1 MIKANGGHVEF
12 SGTTI
17 ELMAEY
23 AAVTESLFEM
33 FVENYGEVGN
43 SLVKRAYKMGKNAYK
58 EDAKNDMRGEDKN
71 ENHI

>member
-1 MIKANGGHVEF
+1 MIKASGGHVEF

-33 FVENYGEVGN
+33 FVKNYGEVGN
-43 SLVKRAYKMGKNAYK
+43 SLVKRAYKMGKNTYK

>member
-1 MIKANGGHVEF
+1 MIKVNGGHVEF

-33 FVENYGEVGN
+33 FVENHGEVGN
-43 SLVKRAYKMGKNAYK
+43 SLVKRAYKIGKNTYK

>member
-1 MIKANGGHVEF
+1 MIKASGGNVEF

-23 AAVTESLFEM
+23 AAVTEILFETL
-33 FVENYGEVGN
+33 VEHHGEVGN
-43 SLVKRAYKMGKNAYK
+43 SLVKHAYKAGKNTYK
-58 EDAKNDMRGEDKN
+58 ENAKNDMRGEDKN

>member
-1 MIKANGGHVEF
+1 MIIVNGGHVEF

-23 AAVTESLFEM
+23 AAVTEGLFEM
-33 FVENYGEVGN
+33 FVKNYGEVGN
-43 SLVKRAYKMGKNAYK
+43 SLVKRAYKLGKNAYK

>member
-1 MIKANGGHVEF
+1 
-12 SGTTI
+12 
-17 ELMAEY
+17 MAEY

-33 FVENYGEVGN
+33 FVKNYGEVGN
-43 SLVKRAYKMGKNAYK
+43 SLVKRAYKMGKNAHK

>member
-1 MIKANGGHVEF
+1 MIKANGGHIEF
-12 SGTTI
+12 SGTTS

-23 AAVTESLFEM
+23 AAVTENLFEM
-33 FVENYGEVGN
+33 FVKNYGEVGN
-43 SLVKRAYKMGKNAYK
+43 SLVKRAYKIGKNTYK

>member
-33 FVENYGEVGN
+33 FVKNYGEVGN
-43 SLVKRAYKMGKNAYK
+43 SLVKRAYKMGKNAHK
-58 EDAKNDMRGEDKN
+58 EDAKNDMRGEYKN